1 MAFGF
6 DVTYWRCVETFKIMR
21 NSIIRNVA
29 IIITAFVL
37 IIFFLSLTREPV
49 YNTESL
55 TGNKITKFQIE
66 SLNNDELI
74 SYKEISKKKYALI
87 NFWAS
92 WCAPCRLEHEKL
104 IELSKNRDLTIF
116 GVNFKDK
123 KNNAIKYLDEMGNP
137 YTYLL
142 KDPDGKQSVKFG
154 IYGIPESILV
164 DRNLIIK
171 KKVIGPLTDLD
182 IKEISDLIMDNK

>member
-1 MAFGF
+1 
-6 DVTYWRCVETFKIMR
+6 MR
-21 NSIIRNVA
+21 NSIIRNIT

-49 YNTESL
+49 YNTKSL
-55 TGNKITKFQIE
+55 IGNKIANFQIE
-66 SLNNDELI
+66 SLNNDEII
-74 SYKEISKKKYALI
+74 SDKEILNKKYALI

-104 IELSKNRDLTIF
+104 IKLSKNRNLIIF
-116 GVNFKDK
+116 GMNFKDK
-123 KNNAIKYLDEMGNP
+123 KSNAIKYLDEMGNP

-164 DRNLIIK
+164 DRNLVIK
-171 KKVIGPLTDLD
+171 KKIIGPLTEVD

>member
-1 MAFGF
+1 M
-6 DVTYWRCVETFKIMR
+6 
-21 NSIIRNVA
+21 
-29 IIITAFVL
+29 L

-171 KKVIGPLTDLD
+171 KKVIGPLTDLH

>member
-1 MAFGF
+1 
-6 DVTYWRCVETFKIMR
+6 MR
-21 NSIIRNVA
+21 NSIIRNVT

-104 IELSKNRDLTIF
+104 IELSKSRDLTIF

-142 KDPDGKQSVKFG
+142 KDPYGKQSVKFG

-171 KKVIGPLTDLD
+171 KKVIGPLTDVD